1 MRARDDDGKALP
13 PPHKRLADA
22 PALEWAGV
30 RRIAEDGRS
39 AHLPLMRRLRI
50 VRKAIDHVVDGDT
63 PPAWLFKKD
72 PSSPSNTALA
82 DLWREAVEAVRAAG
96 AAPERSGRS

>member
-1 MRARDDDGKALP
+1 MRARDEEGRALP
-13 PPHKRLADA
+13 PPHKRLPGVA
-22 PALEWAGV
+22 ALEWAGV
-30 RRIAEDGRS
+30 QRIAQDGRS

-72 PSSPSNTALA
+72 LASPSNTALA
-82 DLWREAVEAVRAAG
+82 DMWRAAVDAVRDAG
-96 AAPERSGRS
+96 AAPDRSDRP